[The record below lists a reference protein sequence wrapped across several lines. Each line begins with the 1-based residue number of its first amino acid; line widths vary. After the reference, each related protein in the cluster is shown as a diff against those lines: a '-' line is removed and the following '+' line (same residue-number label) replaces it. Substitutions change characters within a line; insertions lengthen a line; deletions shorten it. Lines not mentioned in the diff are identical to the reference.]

1 MQYLIVSWRLDLIL
15 YCTQLLD
22 INEILLECTSI
33 RQVYLKKTPN
43 CQVHNNNRWTHEFY
57 GLCK

>member
-33 RQVYLKKTPN
+33 RQVYLKKNTKLSSP
-43 CQVHNNNRWTHEFY
+43 
-57 GLCK
+57 